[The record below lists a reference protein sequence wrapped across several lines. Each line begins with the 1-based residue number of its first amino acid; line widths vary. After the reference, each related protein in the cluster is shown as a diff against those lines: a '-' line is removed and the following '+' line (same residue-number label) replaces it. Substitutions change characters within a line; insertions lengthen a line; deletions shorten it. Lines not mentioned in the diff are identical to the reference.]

1 MTLPNER
8 RNSVSMTESF
18 LKDLCDPTKTPRVP
32 KEIRQQARSCLRH
45 YPSSY
50 HMEQAKRLAP
60 TIFGEWDSEFTEP
73 HSHFYYDTDRN
84 K

>member
-8 RNSVSMTESF
+8 RSAVLRTQDF
-18 LKDLCDPTKTPRVP
+18 LRDLMDPKKTHKVP
-32 KEIRQQARSCLRH
+32 KEIRERAYSCLKH

-50 HMEQAKRLAP
+50 HMEQVKEIAP
-60 TIFGEWDSEFTEP
+60 KIFGEWDSE
-73 HSHFYYDTDRN
+73 Y

>member
-8 RNSVSMTESF
+8 RNAVLRTEEF
-18 LKDLCDPTKTPRVP
+18 LKDLLNPKKTPKVP
-32 KEIRQQARSCLRH
+32 KEIREEAAYCLRH

-50 HMEQAKRLAP
+50 HMEQAKEIAP
-60 TIFGEWDSEFTEP
+60 KIFGEWDSE
-73 HSHFYYDTDRN
+73 Y